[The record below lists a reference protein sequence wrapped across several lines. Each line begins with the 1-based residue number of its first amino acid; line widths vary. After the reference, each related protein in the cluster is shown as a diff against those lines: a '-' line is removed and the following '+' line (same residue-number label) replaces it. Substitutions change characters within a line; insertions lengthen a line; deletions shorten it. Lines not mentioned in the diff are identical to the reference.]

1 MSVHRID
8 RFVVPDAALDEFL
21 ADVARTHDLLRGL
34 PGYRRDLLLEGERT
48 GGTTRILTAVEW
60 ADEDAVAGAIEVVRR
75 AHTAAGFSPREA
87 TARLGISADLGL
99 YRARPWPTGR

>member
-8 RFVVPDAALDEFL
+8 RFVVPDAALAEFL

-48 GGTTRILTAVEW
+48 GGTTRILTTVEW
-60 ADEDAVAGAIEVVRR
+60 ADEEAVAGAIEAVRQ
-75 AHTAAGFSPREA
+75 AHTAAGFSPVRTTE
-87 TARLGISADLGL
+87 RLGIAADLGT
-99 YRARPWPTGR
+99 YRVRPWPAGP